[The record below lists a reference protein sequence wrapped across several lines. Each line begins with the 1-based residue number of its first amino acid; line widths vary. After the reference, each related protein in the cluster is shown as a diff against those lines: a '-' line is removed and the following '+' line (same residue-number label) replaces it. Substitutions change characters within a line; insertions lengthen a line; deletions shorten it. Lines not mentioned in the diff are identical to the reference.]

1 MGMEKTSFLEDPNST
16 GFCVSIF
23 VGKGKKTSISF
34 KSRTVPGE
42 PLKEVSI
49 DDASDAQLNAV
60 CNVLDNL

>member
-1 MGMEKTSFLEDPNST
+1 MGMEKTSFLEDSNST
-16 GFCVSIF
+16 GFCVLISF
-23 VGKGKKTSISF
+23 GKGEKTHISY
-34 KSRTVPGE
+34 KGRTVPGG